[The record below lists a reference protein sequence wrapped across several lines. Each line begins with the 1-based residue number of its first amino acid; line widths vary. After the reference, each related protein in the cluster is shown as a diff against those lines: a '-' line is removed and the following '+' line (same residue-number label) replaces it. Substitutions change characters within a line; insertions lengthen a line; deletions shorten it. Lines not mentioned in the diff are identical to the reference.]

1 MEIQIKEAN
10 QTWQLNAVHD
20 PRLDP
25 IIEGKT
31 MLKTI
36 VLVYNQNREGE
47 LDKNIQIYKV
57 ESTVIT

>member
-1 MEIQIKEAN
+1 
-10 QTWQLNAVHD
+10 
-20 PRLDP
+20 
-25 IIEGKT
+25 
-31 MLKTI
+31 MLKMI